1 MTERD
6 TTFSIIIPTYNRADF
21 IEATIQSIAKQD
33 YRFFE
38 IIIVDD
44 GSTDHTEEV
53 VSKYNVDNLHYYKK
67 ENEERAAARNYGIL
81 KAKGDYI
88 TFIDS
93 DDLVY
98 ENHFKEAINVINRY
112 QRPEVFHLAY
122 EIKDDQGNI
131 LHQNNQRK
139 GDINKQ
145 LLKGNLLSCI
155 GVFVK
160 NEVIKANLFNPD
172 RELSGSEDWE
182 LWMRLASK
190 YPIYYSNVITACM
203 IQHESRSVM
212 QVDEKKLKKRIDLA
226 YNYLLADPHFKN
238 KYGRYKNLVRSHLLL
253 YIALHL
259 IIARSK
265 KRGWAYVTQAIKINP
280 NIIFSKKFLVILYK
294 TLKNS

>member
-21 IEATIQSIAKQD
+21 IETTIKSIAKQD

-38 IIIVDD
+38 IIVVDD

-98 ENHFKEAINVINRY
+98 ENHFKEAINIINKY
-112 QRPEVFHLAY
+112 QRPEIFHLAY

-131 LHQNNQRK
+131 LYQNNQRK

-155 GVFVK
+155 GIFIK
-160 NEVIKANLFNPD
+160 NEVIKTNLF
-172 RELSGSEDWE
+172 
-182 LWMRLASK
+182 
-190 YPIYYSNVITACM
+190 
-203 IQHESRSVM
+203 
-212 QVDEKKLKKRIDLA
+212 
-226 YNYLLADPHFKN
+226 
-238 KYGRYKNLVRSHLLL
+238 
-253 YIALHL
+253 
-259 IIARSK
+259 
-265 KRGWAYVTQAIKINP
+265 
-280 NIIFSKKFLVILYK
+280 
-294 TLKNS
+294 